1 MVPFEVGVN
10 YHGCKQYCS
19 CTTHICFA
27 IHRVIALNCCAGG
40 HIEEHGSESTAD
52 DVSDSVSGCSVV
64 EASHN
69 ASDVFAPTSP
79 FASRSHTLPRAAVSR
94 TRDVTLV
101 SDGVTAGR
109 PQVMDLIA
117 DSSKK
122 SSDKSRKS
130 SVKLPWRKNSSDDS
144 KVMCCN
150 QQARIILLAW
160 VLQLK

>member
-1 MVPFEVGVN
+1 MQTIMQLHYTYFFRN
-10 YHGCKQYCS
+10 RS
-19 CTTHICFA
+19 
-27 IHRVIALNCCAGG
+27 RVVALNCDAGG
-40 HIEEHGSESTAD
+40 NIEEHGSESTAD

-64 EASHN
+64 EATHN
-69 ASDVFAPTSP
+69 ACDVFAPTSP

-94 TRDVTLV
+94 TRDVTLI
-101 SDGVTAGR
+101 SDGVTTGR

-150 QQARIILLAW
+150 
-160 VLQLK
+160 